1 MHHFFAEKG
10 QVGEKTIVLTGS
22 DVHHARQ
29 VLRIRPGE
37 EILISD
43 GTGGDYRCLV
53 RSLNEQEILAEILCV
68 EKDRELPSFL
78 VLYQSLVKG
87 EKMEWIIQKAVELG
101 VSRIV
106 PVASENVV
114 VKLEKKKEESRCR
127 RWQAIAESAAKQSKR
142 SKIPKIGSVLTLKE
156 ALNDAGSCPVRFFAY
171 EHEDGMQGTVREL
184 QKVKAGQAIAVFV
197 GPEGGYSPDEVKL
210 AGEYGILPVSLGR
223 RILRAETAGLALLSV
238 LMMNLECAGE
248 TLLCPQKQGK
258 EETEDGGVF

>member
-43 GTGGDYRCLV
+43 GTGGDYRCVV

-106 PVASENVV
+106 PVASENTV

-142 SKIPKIGSVLTLKE
+142 SRIPKIHTVMNYKE
-156 ALNDAGSCPVRFFAY
+156 AAEYALGCDVCLVPY
-171 EHEDGMQGTVREL
+171 ENEMGMQKTKAAL
-184 QKVKAGQAIAVFV
+184 SSVKPKNSVSILI
-197 GPEGGYSPDEVKL
+197 GPEGGFSKEEIELVRDKMQV
-210 AGEYGILPVSLGR
+210 ISLGR
-223 RILRAETAGLALLSV
+223 RILRTDTAGIAV
-238 LMMNLECAGE
+238 MAMLMLEME
-248 TLLCPQKQGK
+248 TKA
-258 EETEDGGVF
+258 EDCDSLVSP

>member
-1 MHHFFAEKG
+1 MHHFFVKAR
-10 QVGEKTIVLTGS
+10 QVEEGSVRITGP

-43 GTGGDYRCLV
+43 GTGKDFRCIV
-53 RSLNEQEILAEILCV
+53 RSLGEQEIFADILCP
-68 EKDRELPSFL
+68 EEDRELPSSL

-106 PVASENVV
+106 PVISENTV
-114 VKLEKKKEESRCR
+114 VKLEKKKEEGKRR

-142 SKIPKIGSVLTLKE
+142 SIIPEVGAVLTLKE
-156 ALNDAGSCPVRFFAY
+156 AFLEARKLSLAFFAY
-171 EHEDGMQGTVREL
+171 EHEEGMAQSAENLKRAG
-184 QKVKAGQAIAVFV
+184 AGQEIAVFI
-197 GPEGGYSPDEVKL
+197 GPEGGYSPQE
-210 AGEYGILPVSLGR
+210 AGLSREYGLLPVSLGR

-238 LMMNLECAGE
+238 LMLHLECAGE
-248 TLLCPQKQGK
+248 KGGCADQAKPQ
-258 EETEDGGVF
+258 

>member
-1 MHHFFAEKG
+1 M
-10 QVGEKTIVLTGS
+10 
-22 DVHHARQ
+22 
-29 VLRIRPGE
+29 
-37 EILISD
+37 
-43 GTGGDYRCLV
+43 
-53 RSLNEQEILAEILCV
+53 
-68 EKDRELPSFL
+68 
-78 VLYQSLVKG
+78 
-87 EKMEWIIQKAVELG
+87 
-101 VSRIV
+101 
-106 PVASENVV
+106 

-171 EHEDGMQGTVREL
+171 EHEDGMQGTVREM

>member
-1 MHHFFAEKG
+1 MHHFFVEAK
-10 QVGEKTIVLTGS
+10 QVEGERVRITGP

-43 GTGGDYRCLV
+43 KTGKDFRCIV
-53 RSLNEQEILAEILCV
+53 RHLTEQEISADILCR
-68 EKDRELPSFL
+68 EKNRELSSSL

-106 PVASENVV
+106 PVLSENTI
-114 VKLEKKKEESRCR
+114 VKLEKKKEENRRR

-142 SKIPKIGSVLTLKE
+142 SIIPEVALVLTLEE
-156 ALNDAGSCPVRFFAY
+156 AFLEAKNMSLALFAY
-171 EHEDGMQGTVREL
+171 EHEEGMKKTAENL
-184 QKVKAGQAIAVFV
+184 QRADIGQEIAVFI
-197 GPEGGYSPDEVKL
+197 GPEGGYSREEARL
-210 AGEYGILPVSLGR
+210 SREYGILPVSLGK

-238 LMMNLECAGE
+238 LMMYLECAGE
-248 TLLCPQKQGK
+248 KAGPQTWPDRS
-258 EETEDGGVF
+258 E